1 MHQERFGVP
10 GHEQRNMGGMYTT
23 FEEELERSGKL
34 AYTNVGVSML
44 PLIRQGKDVMVI
56 EKADTYRPLDAVLF
70 RRKGV
75 TGRGAYV
82 LHRILKIMPDGR
94 YWIVGDNCVSG
105 ELVDRENILGLLT
118 GVSRN
123 GKLIKN
129 TDFRYRAYVR
139 LWCAPYPVRFFILRA
154 LRLARRVR
162 RRFLKRRS

>member
-1 MHQERFGVP
+1 MSKS
-10 GHEQRNMGGMYTT
+10 T
-23 FEEELERSGKL
+23 FEEVL
-34 AYTNVGVSML
+34 AEKGTLIYTNVGDSMYPLIKPRDLLVIKRPEL
-44 PLIRQGKDVMVI
+44 PLKRLDI
-56 EKADTYRPLDAVLF
+56 PLYKRDS
-70 RRKGV
+70 GQ
-75 TGRGAYV
+75 YV

>member
-1 MHQERFGVP
+1 MYT
-10 GHEQRNMGGMYTT
+10 YTT

-56 EKADTYRPLDAVLF
+56 EKADSYRPLDAVLF

-82 LHRILKIMPDGR
+82 LHRILKIMPDGK

-105 ELVDRENILGLLT
+105 ELVERENILGVLT
-118 GVSRN
+118 GVSRK

>member
-1 MHQERFGVP
+1 MYT
-10 GHEQRNMGGMYTT
+10 YTT

-44 PLIRQGKDVMVI
+44 PLIRQEKDVMVI

-94 YWIVGDNCVSG
+94 YW
-105 ELVDRENILGLLT
+105 LT
-118 GVSRN
+118 
-123 GKLIKN
+123 
-129 TDFRYRAYVR
+129 
-139 LWCAPYPVRFFILRA
+139 CACG
-154 LRLARRVR
+154 ARRI
-162 RRFLKRRS
+162 LCGSLY